1 MFVFIKYVCALDNHC
16 IINEMC
22 KIETLCIPYQ
32 RWILASFNASAGLSM
47 QNFLTLQFVGPQM
60 TSSTTRRWNKDVDR
74 SLYGSREYASKNPA
88 LSPITERLSFI
99 SQSPTAQETP
109 SISCKGK
116 EKKKKLPVCDLACG
130 WRRYQCLD
138 VKLYFSP

>member
-1 MFVFIKYVCALDNHC
+1 MPAL
-16 IINEMC
+16 
-22 KIETLCIPYQ
+22 TLLQ
-32 RWILASFNASAGLSM
+32 TSV
-47 QNFLTLQFVGPQM
+47 QNFLTLQFVGPQT

-99 SQSPTAQETP
+99 TQSPTAQETR

-116 EKKKKLPVCDLACG
+116 KKLPVVGDGINVWMSNFIL
-130 WRRYQCLD
+130 
-138 VKLYFSP
+138 VPKK

>member
-1 MFVFIKYVCALDNHC
+1 MQDRN
-16 IINEMC
+16 
-22 KIETLCIPYQ
+22 TLHTISEVDTCQ
-32 RWILASFNASAGLSM
+32 VNASAGWSM
-47 QNFLTLQFVGPQM
+47 QKFLTLQFVGPQM

-116 EKKKKLPVCDLACG
+116 KKEKKVAS
-130 WRRYQCLD
+130 
-138 VKLYFSP
+138 V